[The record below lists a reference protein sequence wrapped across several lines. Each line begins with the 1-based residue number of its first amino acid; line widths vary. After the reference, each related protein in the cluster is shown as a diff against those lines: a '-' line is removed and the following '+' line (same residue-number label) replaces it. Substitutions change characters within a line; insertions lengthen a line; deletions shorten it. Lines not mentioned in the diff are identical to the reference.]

1 MRKETT
7 KLKGVKIMNIQKE
20 DIFEEAFNQI
30 LAFGG
35 KFMKNLI
42 ITVFSL
48 LREIKGF
55 GETVYTLSDFKEV

>member
-1 MRKETT
+1 
-7 KLKGVKIMNIQKE
+7 MNIQKE